1 MHRLD
6 EITQAGL
13 YTGISW
19 YADYPEQIAGDP
31 SNASKER
38 GVWINERN
46 VQRLVNSIKIVK
58 EDEKALFLLKEY
70 YSKHEKTE
78 RK

>member
-70 YSKHEKTE
+70 YGKHKKIESK
-78 RK
+78 